1 MALTVQGHDAFR
13 ATYCSCGSACQR
25 SVPPSGFMFGAAP
38 NKKYRTENVLT
49 SYYDIKYSEIYFSVG
64 KGYGEIH
71 NTQMSLN
78 LGFESTKYK

>member
-1 MALTVQGHDAFR
+1 
-13 ATYCSCGSACQR
+13 
-25 SVPPSGFMFGAAP
+25 MFNAAP